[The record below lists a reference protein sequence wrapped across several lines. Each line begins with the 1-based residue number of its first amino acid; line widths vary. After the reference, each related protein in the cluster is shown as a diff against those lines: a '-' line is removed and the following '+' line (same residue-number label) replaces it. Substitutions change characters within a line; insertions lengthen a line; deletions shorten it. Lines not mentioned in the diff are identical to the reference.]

1 MRGWSQTGSGLG
13 LVLLLVVS
21 GWSGLAAT
29 PEASFPAAEGL
40 AWDIQLAEFE
50 PEALGEVTVVEI
62 DGAEATAADVDRLHR
77 EGMSAICYINAGA
90 WEEWRTD
97 AGAYPAELLGH
108 AYPGWAGER
117 FVDIRQLDVLGP
129 ILGARLDDCVAKG
142 FDAVDPDNV
151 DTYLTETGFP
161 LTHEDQLALN
171 LWLAAEAHGRG
182 LAIGQKNVPELAA
195 ELVDAFDFA
204 VTEDCLVDDWCDEM
218 MPYAMA
224 GKPVLMIEYTDRR
237 LTMADL
243 CDLAEGTFGSVV
255 IKQRDLDAWSAHC
268 G

>member
-1 MRGWSQTGSGLG
+1 M
-13 LVLLLVVS
+13 
-21 GWSGLAAT
+21 
-29 PEASFPAAEGL
+29 
-40 AWDIQLAEFE
+40 
-50 PEALGEVTVVEI
+50 
-62 DGAEATAADVDRLHR
+62 
-77 EGMSAICYINAGA
+77 
-90 WEEWRTD
+90 
-97 AGAYPAELLGH
+97 
-108 AYPGWAGER
+108 
-117 FVDIRQLDVLGP
+117 LGP

-161 LTHEDQLALN
+161 LTHEDQLAFN

-182 LAIGQKNVPELAA
+182 LGIGQKNVPELAA
-195 ELVDAFDFA
+195 ELVETFDFA
-204 VTEDCLVDDWCDEM
+204 VTEDCLVDAWCDEM
-218 MPYAMA
+218 VPYAMA